1 MKNEITTRDLSNNT
15 IRSNSS
21 IRLEQES
28 QLNQERINNL
38 RISSL
43 SDICM
48 VVIFIIG
55 LGMIIYYIIFS
66 LHIK

>member
-1 MKNEITTRDLSNNT
+1 MKNEITTLDSSNNT

-21 IRLEQES
+21 IRLAQET
-28 QLNQERINNL
+28 QLNQERITNL
-38 RISSL
+38 RISSA

-48 VVIFIIG
+48 VLIFIIG